1 VGVHRDKFYPT
12 GVKGNLDALDKAL
25 AKLDISD
32 NISRENVFS
41 EYRDTVQ
48 LIFNKSF
55 YSSPCYFSLTLATV
69 STILIICWNEH
80 IEKWGRA

>member
-1 VGVHRDKFYPT
+1 MGVHRDKFYPT

-41 EYRDTVQ
+41 EYCDTVQ
-48 LIFNKSF
+48 LIFNASTNLSTAVPVF
-55 YSSPCYFSLTLATV
+55 FHSL
-69 STILIICWNEH
+69 
-80 IEKWGRA
+80 